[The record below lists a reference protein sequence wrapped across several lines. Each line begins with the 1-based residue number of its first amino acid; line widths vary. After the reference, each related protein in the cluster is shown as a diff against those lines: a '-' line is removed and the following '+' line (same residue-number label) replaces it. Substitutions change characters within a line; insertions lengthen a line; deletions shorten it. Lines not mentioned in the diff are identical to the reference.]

1 MWKYVYLCRK
11 LKTKKIMTT
20 YNITI
25 NVRTAFGR
33 DLIQRLSAMP
43 EIKFE
48 KTDSTATKT
57 ENQPKKRVS
66 NRKHVV
72 LEEIRR
78 SIKQAKEME
87 RNNSRT
93 YTVEELLESL

>member
-1 MWKYVYLCRK
+1 MPKI
-11 LKTKKIMTT
+11 KTKKIMTT

-25 NVRTAFGR
+25 NERTAFGR

-48 KTDSTATKT
+48 KAALTATKP
-57 ENQPKKRVS
+57 ENQPKKRVC

-72 LEEIRR
+72 LEEIRQ
-78 SIKQAKEME
+78 SIRQADEME
-87 RNNSRT
+87 RSNSRT
-93 YTVEELLESL
+93 YTAEELLESL

>member
-1 MWKYVYLCRK
+1 
-11 LKTKKIMTT
+11 MTT

-25 NVRTAFGR
+25 NEHTAFGR

-48 KTDSTATKT
+48 KADSTATKP
-57 ENQPKKRVS
+57 ENQPKKRAS
-66 NRKHVV
+66 SRKHVV

-78 SIKQAKEME
+78 SIRQADEME

>member
-1 MWKYVYLCRK
+1 
-11 LKTKKIMTT
+11 MTT

-25 NVRTAFGR
+25 NERTAFGR

-48 KTDSTATKT
+48 KADSTATKT

-87 RNNSRT
+87 RSNSRT

>member
-1 MWKYVYLCRK
+1 
-11 LKTKKIMTT
+11 MTT

-25 NVRTAFGR
+25 NERTAFGR
-33 DLIQRLSAMP
+33 DLIQRLSAMS

-48 KTDSTATKT
+48 KAASTATKP

-72 LEEIRR
+72 LEEIRQ
-78 SIKQAKEME
+78 SIRQADEME

-93 YTVEELLESL
+93 YTIEELLESL